1 MSGFALKFEI
11 TKNGELVKESTLS
24 QEVIKIGRMASS
36 HLQIDD
42 EGVSKMHA
50 VVEIGGDGDAHIID
64 LGSDSGTMVNGTKVN
79 KSAIKDGDVIGL
91 GKVEIKS

>member
-1 MSGFALKFEI
+1 MSGFALKFEF
-11 TKNGELVKESTLS
+11 TKDGELVKEATLS

-50 VVEIGGDGDAHIID
+50 VVEICGDG
-64 LGSDSGTMVNGTKVN
+64 
-79 KSAIKDGDVIGL
+79 
-91 GKVEIKS
+91 

>member
-11 TKNGELVKESTLS
+11 TQNGELVKESTLS

-50 VVEIGGDGDAHIID
+50 VVEISGDGDVHIID

-79 KSAIKDGDVIGL
+79 KSAIKDGDVIAF
-91 GKVEIKS
+91 